1 MRFSELL
8 SVGLTALIEV
18 GGEIPT
24 EFIKNREN
32 KVEHFWKMYLNGV
45 WEGIIFK
52 ALQAI

>member
-8 SVGLTALIEV
+8 NVGLTALIEV
-18 GGEIPT
+18 GGEIPA

-32 KVEHFWKMYLNGV
+32 KVEHFLKLYPNGV